1 MGSSKK
7 HKKHK
12 SERRSKYEDRPPS
25 LKLILKVSG
34 TPEYGSADSPYNI
47 KTEQPEGTPTEREYS
62 EKHKKSKKKKKK
74 KEKDREKRHK
84 HHKDKHRHKSHSSQ
98 EDLTLEDDEESSQL
112 AAENAMYYST
122 MSTSSNIS
130 IDSTTREPRTCVL
143 KLKQSRSPLAKLM
156 DHLLKSLE
164 KRDPHQFFAWP
175 VTDDIAP
182 GYSSIITKA
191 MDFSTIRQKIED
203 NEYSILTEF
212 IDDFKLICNNSIK
225 YNHIETVYNK
235 SAKRLLH
242 AGMRILQPENLLRG
256 SANPAAI
263 FMRDLTIKELGFDPL
278 ARTSDNLDSEVY
290 NIDSAEEGTMT
301 SQVDEHYLA
310 QLEEENRK
318 NKIKMEN
325 DPKTRFEP
333 FVDTLTSDEILEQV
347 KNAAKNA
354 REKLFSKKRAN
365 KMGFL
370 RARGD
375 GTTSM
380 KILVPSEDCVP
391 ERMPTLGAFTGKL
404 QQGTGQLQGFREDRR
419 NSVKPLKS
427 LDYGA
432 FSSFAPVFD
441 SRFSN
446 LSKDETE
453 LILNTYG
460 DESGSHY
467 AESITNFSKDSV
479 YGSTLANR
487 LLDLLTCGD
496 HSKTMEVL
504 MESEQQKQVQKE
516 VETLLPDYQKE
527 IKRLGKVHIDFDQLK
542 TLSMDIGVDTRFV
555 DVFASQMKN
564 DVQDQLNVNT
574 TLIEQLHQVQHERLS
589 APLPQ
594 HLSLIQ
600 QPSKKEIQ
608 LADQI
613 TTNLTDIAKKLPP
626 SAISSIPG
634 IRKAIGVT
642 SLLIDINS
650 QVASFR
656 DMLIHI
662 GQKHD
667 CPELRAK
674 IRKTRRACVES
685 CQSVSKIILPQI
697 RSTPADGSI
706 STAPYDNPH
715 LILLFYLSQL
725 FLRELVRSY
734 HLLQVIPMDM
744 SGYFENRAGPSSMGM
759 GNVISQILMCKE
771 LKPGLDF
778 QNQELGSIS
787 KDSQEIAKLLSEVQE
802 FLPHQEK
809 NLETSN
815 LLNEDKGP
823 WPPKRRK
830 GMLYKNMGL
839 LCCISRPPNYI

>member
-1 MGSSKK
+1 MNFLLL
-7 HKKHK
+7 
-12 SERRSKYEDRPPS
+12 DRPPS
-25 LKLILKVSG
+25 LKLILKVNG
-34 TPEYGSADSPYNI
+34 TPEYGSVDSPYNI
-47 KTEQPEGTPTEREYS
+47 KTEQTDGTPTEREYS

-98 EDLTLEDDEESSQL
+98 EDLTLEDDEESSQV

-130 IDSTTREPRTCVL
+130 SAPVTKPMIQLPPSELKSFHTLENVFDVKPQISSFSPDAMMRQYMKEDIKMFESPLTPSSVDSTTREPRTCVL

-212 IDDFKLICNNSIK
+212 VDDFKLICNNSIK

-235 SAKRLLH
+235 AAKRLLH
-242 AGMRILQPENLLRG
+242 AGMRILQPDNLTRG

-278 ARTSDNLDSEVY
+278 ARNSDYIDSEVY

-301 SQVDEHYLA
+301 SQVDEHFAA

-318 NKIKMEN
+318 NKIKIEN

-419 NSVKPLKS
+419 NSVKTLKS

-516 VETLLPDYQKE
+516 VETLLPDYEKE
-527 IKRLGKVHIDFDQLK
+527 IKRLGKVQIDFDQLR
-542 TLSMDIGVDTRFV
+542 TLSADIGVDTRFV

-642 SLLIDINS
+642 SVGLGNFRRQTIDNF
-650 QVASFR
+650 QDFR
-656 DMLIHI
+656 L
-662 GQKHD
+662 
-667 CPELRAK
+667 
-674 IRKTRRACVES
+674 
-685 CQSVSKIILPQI
+685 VS
-697 RSTPADGSI
+697 RDVTM
-706 STAPYDNPH
+706 
-715 LILLFYLSQL
+715 
-725 FLRELVRSY
+725 E
-734 HLLQVIPMDM
+734 
-744 SGYFENRAGPSSMGM
+744 AGKSHHSLC
-759 GNVISQILMCKE
+759 S
-771 LKPGLDF
+771 
-778 QNQELGSIS
+778 
-787 KDSQEIAKLLSEVQE
+787 
-802 FLPHQEK
+802 
-809 NLETSN
+809 
-815 LLNEDKGP
+815 LN
-823 WPPKRRK
+823 
-830 GMLYKNMGL
+830 
-839 LCCISRPPNYI
+839 